1 MVKRLKKWLR
11 GLRDAG
17 LCVVLLVGLPLAL
30 LICLTFPFWFFALT
44 IFCAYMAG
52 SSHASR

>member
-1 MVKRLKKWLR
+1 MVNRLRAFLSCFAW
-11 GLRDAG
+11 
-17 LCVVLLVGLPLAL
+17 CICFPLAL

-52 SSHASR
+52 SAHATR